1 MAVTANLD
9 AEVTEDHEDGVDVT
23 EALRVSIDI
32 FFTLLSA
39 YVFWTYAKDRP
50 EYQVAAER
58 VRAWWHKVTTATAN
72 VRQAER
78 ETVFEA
84 IMIVGDD

>member
-1 MAVTANLD
+1 MVVTPNQ
-9 AEVTEDHEDGVDVT
+9 ETEQLPDEEDGVDVT
-23 EALRVSIDI
+23 EVVRVGIDI

-39 YVFWTYAKDRP
+39 YVFWTYAKERP
-50 EYQVAAER
+50 EYQVAATR
-58 VRAWWHKVTTATAN
+58 VREWWHKVTTATAN